1 MICKKKCEKSN
12 IPCKVNECKH
22 WIDYSEDLN
31 CVLVCAEKNGQLTL
45 DETSKRLGISLVRVK
60 QIQDK
65 AMKKV
70 YKKIREDYI

>member
-1 MICKKKCEKSN
+1 MICKEMCEKN
-12 IPCKVNECKH
+12 NTPCINGECRH
-22 WIDYSEDLN
+22 WINYSEDLN
-31 CVLVCAEKNGQLTL
+31 CVLVCTEKHGRLTL

-70 YKKIREDYI
+70 YKKVGEDYI